1 MRDPESPSTGPT
13 QQRPEVQRFRD
24 RYATVL
30 SLLLPAMLLG
40 IGRGFTIPVLP
51 ALALEFRVGVA
62 EAGLMIIA
70 PMVGALVVTLP
81 TGYLIDRV
89 GRRKLLVA
97 APALTSL
104 AAFLVLRA
112 GSYPELL
119 AYLSLGGVSQQMWQM
134 SRLAAIADSSAPN
147 RRGRQ
152 ITGMAS
158 AGRAGTL
165 VGPLLGGIVG
175 ELFGVRVPFAIYG
188 VAAGLAVLPMYFI
201 MPETSPTVLARRRGE
216 RSDDGPVAS
225 WSTLLTFR
233 VYVLF
238 VVQFFANVGRG
249 GAVGHGGPFLIF
261 AAYTYGTGPAALG
274 VISTVVAVVG
284 IPIMLASGQVMDR
297 FGRKRQIVPASTA
310 IGTGLAFLAFTA
322 AAGLSFPYFVAALVW
337 INLGVSAMAG
347 SMQTLGTD
355 VAPPNARGKFFGVIR
370 LIAGAG
376 SLTNP
381 VVFSASAALVAGS
394 AGFATAFGIMAGA
407 ALFTAVLVE
416 TLVKETLQR
425 WPSGPHADP

>member
-1 MRDPESPSTGPT
+1 MRDPESASTGPV
-13 QQRPEVQRFRD
+13 QQQPEVQRFRD

-89 GRRKLLVA
+89 GRRKLLIV

-104 AAFLVLRA
+104 SAFLVLRA
-112 GSYPELL
+112 ASYPELL

-134 SRLAAIADSSAPN
+134 SRLAAIADSSAQN

-165 VGPLLGGIVG
+165 VGPLLGGIIG
-175 ELFGVRVPFAIYG
+175 EVFGVRVPFAIYG

-216 RSDDGPVAS
+216 RTDDGPVAS

-249 GAVGHGGPFLIF
+249 GAIGHGGPFLIF

-274 VISTVVAVVG
+274 VISTAVAVVG

-376 SLTNP
+376 SLANP
-381 VVFSASAALVAGS
+381 TVFSASTALVAGS
-394 AGFATAFGIMAGA
+394 AGFATAFGVMAGS
-407 ALFTAVLVE
+407 ALFTAFLVG
-416 TLVKETLQR
+416 TLVRETLQR
-425 WPSGPHADP
+425 RS